1 LSIGLKHPI
10 FKKKNR
16 ALFNTG
22 PLPVL
27 VGCFDAYFLAITVM
41 NVMSDMAVPSIPIA
55 VV

>member
-1 LSIGLKHPI
+1 LTANKSGPLI
-10 FKKKNR
+10 N
-16 ALFNTG
+16 G

-41 NVMSDMAVPSIPIA
+41 NVMSDMAVPSMPIA